1 MKEELRPEFE
11 RLWTEKV
18 REMQLPPVFDLHYR
32 TIQLDNTAGIFL
44 PRDDDGAIAKIR
56 NILRNISDEIRQV
69 NAEFPEIRIPN
80 IVHSTF
86 LR

>member
-1 MKEELRPEFE
+1 MREELRPEFE

-18 REMQLPPVFDLHYR
+18 RAMPLPPAFDLHYR

-56 NILRNISDEIRQV
+56 NALRQISDEIRQV
-69 NAEFPEIRIPN
+69 NGEFPEIRIPS
-80 IVHSTF
+80 IIHSTF